1 MTKQQQSKEYR
12 DAIEYLKK
20 ELDRLNRENIEGY
33 YKNSVV
39 KALETL
45 EEYDSKINS
54 QKAVIF

>member
-1 MTKQQQSKEYR
+1 MTKQEQSKEYR

-20 ELDRLNRENIEGY
+20 ELDRLNREDIEGY

>member
-45 EEYDSKINS
+45 EEYDNKINS
-54 QKAVIF
+54 QKVVIF

>member
-1 MTKQQQSKEYR
+1 MTKQQQSKEYK

-45 EEYDSKINS
+45 EEYDNKINS
-54 QKAVIF
+54 QKVVIF

>member
-20 ELDRLNRENIEGY
+20 ELDRLNREGIEGY

-39 KALETL
+39 KAIETL
-45 EEYDSKINS
+45 EGYDSKINS